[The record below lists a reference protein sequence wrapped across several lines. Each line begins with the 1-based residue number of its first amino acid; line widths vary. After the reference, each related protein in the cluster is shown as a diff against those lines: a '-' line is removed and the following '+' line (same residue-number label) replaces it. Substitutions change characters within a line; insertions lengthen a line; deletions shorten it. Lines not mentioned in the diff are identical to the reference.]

1 MDDKRKTLY
10 DALSKDG
17 YDVGDYDSYINNLN
31 DEAKRK
37 SLYDAIKDV
46 YDIGDYDSFS
56 RNIVPDSNQR
66 TISISPQKKEEV
78 EQSILNIVRQTAV
91 PEYKQEPGLQQM
103 VDSAKKSRET
113 KPSYTP
119 QVQQTDVVQAPRPVI
134 PIPMRKDTRKRDE
147 EAEIDNTFT
156 AMPENTEED
165 VYRNFYGRFSLTK
178 RGQNLQKEMADK
190 EAEVQKKF
198 LDEFQKSP
206 EYLEYAN
213 KKYASKEE
221 SETADKRINELFT
234 EKYGDAIYKEM
245 RPYQDAYYSAV
256 IDRYGDQINEHTNSI
271 VKRNAADQLDQLQR
285 DIDMSV
291 LDNKKKLKGYSAN
304 DARGALQSS
313 YNYSMNGDVAKHR
326 QDAGALEAANRLT
339 EEAKEIVK
347 EASKKGKTNFVAGLL
362 RGFRDNAFDAEKW
375 SMGVVDLA
383 DNTYLLNA
391 LQKFDRGEKLSDA
404 EEKLL
409 EASSVNM
416 IVNAYYAQ
424 DLGRGYKAGQVT
436 AQSLPIMFEFVVNP
450 ISASGST
457 LAKGLL
463 KYAGKAFGKDVSKRA
478 SIRMG
483 TRFLGDLGA
492 AAGMT
497 LTTGAA
503 GTLADAKQRMIDNY
517 DYSKDSGVMRIE
529 KTGDTGFGEALGRSA
544 LSRTVENQS
553 EMIFNTLRAGGPIIK
568 TDVVSKVP
576 FFNKLANSGIVK
588 LVNKWKDVP
597 TVKNIRQRAQIGGVL
612 EEYGEEVYN
621 NMVSVA
627 TGEMDGN
634 DAFSLDTNID
644 TFLGLVPTQ
653 LAFAALGVGGAAIQE
668 SKSRK
673 RVREF
678 QRNMN
683 PEDQVQFEE
692 FRQAVEMGDYES
704 VPRNYIRSIIEDN
717 TKSDEEKRTMIFAV
731 REEVMAHK
739 AQEVRESQT
748 EPEDVAYNE
757 GQSGDIA
764 GTANNLDRLE
774 AEAMRISGASN
785 QEELN
790 ELLDTY
796 ERSGRGDTK
805 AQRIADAMYNQDG
818 RDNEAVRIMLDYL
831 NADAKFKGASN
842 YVMDRVDEAVEEENS
857 KIDAITHKNGFIQ
870 PATMKNDH
878 PVYITSGNIV
888 TLPDGTIDR
897 EKSDQDIIVFDQT
910 TGKLEF
916 TTADQILEMGIQ
928 SNPEEIKVQNAEI
941 VSQQIISES
950 EMMMNAQVV
959 EESQQEALP
968 NEPEATTLKE
978 NQDAL
983 TEEVDQTQEI
993 PVDEEGEPVFTGVD
1007 PNLTIDYI
1015 YNQSGLEE
1023 QDADE
1028 FVNQKIA
1035 ESAKNAAGIEKKKPK
1050 VGSKIGAYRR
1060 ELAAWETERDA
1071 AQEELNYWT
1080 NIQNQVIQSR
1090 NQPATTEQQNISDVV
1105 ESDVPD
1111 VVNDKA
1117 IDARA
1122 RGYRMVNGYRVDR
1135 PSPVRSN
1142 QGAEIEIRFSTK
1154 DAVPGSFAV
1163 VEASSL
1169 QPSHVNGQRNPY
1181 FFINEAQ
1188 PKDRVDDAS
1197 IKAADDI
1204 ASAIRPEEI
1213 TGGVTAYTGSPVVN
1227 TRGEV
1232 VQGNNRSAALRTM
1245 YQSNT
1250 EQSEIYKNYLRNHA
1264 TDYGL
1269 TEDQIDEM
1277 EQPVLVRIADVSD
1290 VQAIRLGQMTAQDT
1304 ESGGIERIKPVQTYN
1319 KMGDSAGSFVNIL
1332 LNSEDENSSL
1342 VDLVSENGVAALKY
1356 LAQKQAISDTQYQ
1369 SAFDRNGNLTPEAK
1383 QDLTQIVEA
1392 SLFEGGPD
1400 LLPQMFRTLPAK
1412 SQKAILSTFSRDR
1425 NSDENEQIRKD
1436 IHNAIQVFYEAMQDA
1451 DFASATNYESAK
1463 RALES
1468 WKRQINMMDG
1478 VAPMDKFDNFA
1489 IELAARFKG
1498 NTMKR
1503 TAEEF
1508 NTFYNLIQGEQDLF
1522 SESGSTSKNE
1532 AINQIYNINESRR
1545 ENAPD
1550 VENNTGRGEERGSG
1564 SNRDGSSGELN
1575 PEGGR
1580 IADTGRGI
1588 ESNDR
1593 QDGMLE
1599 LQERSGNG
1607 RNEVGMP
1614 SQGNKNRQPIRSIQ
1628 EQGRTGTGKEVRL
1641 SERTGL
1647 ADENDESKEGITGDK
1662 STQYVLEESPESANT
1677 IRMEVI
1683 ADRLSEIEYRLS
1695 ELDEEP
1701 GMFSEAERISLN
1713 MEKSELESEYN
1724 GLRTTNAISKAIQEA
1739 EAEVNQNP
1747 TEAQKDA
1754 GNYKKGHLKLD
1765 GYDITI
1771 ENPKGSERSGT
1782 DKNGT
1787 LWSITM
1793 NNTYGYIRGTESV
1806 DGDHIDVFLSDNP
1819 SEGNVFVVDQ
1829 IDQETGE
1836 FDEHKVMY
1844 GFNSIE
1850 EAKDAYLSNY
1860 SEGWKIGTVTE
1871 VSKDEFKKW
1880 ISSSKRK
1887 TKPFAEYKSIK
1898 KKETEQSPN
1907 LLPKNLR
1914 EAYESEDKEKIAGAE
1929 KELLNYIENSEDLEM
1944 LYSTYLH
1951 SKNLLKNKGVLTD
1964 SGAKMHAFI
1973 AKACKDALVKKGI
1986 PSPVFSNEKS
1996 KIKFAESTDN
2006 LSALQLLSNDS
2017 SYDVVRAIIKNPH
2030 AGENLLNNIKERF
2043 KNNGLDWEAEQEL
2056 DKRKNENKDFPL
2068 TEIEY
2073 ANKRKAEI
2081 LSENPEID
2089 EDEAE
2094 NMALDEYP
2102 EYISKKIESGE
2113 LEKLYA
2119 ESSISDRIKLGRIV
2133 ETAGYE
2139 VSDISATA
2147 NKLQREG
2154 KKNNSHNKGETVNIR
2169 FFDGSVVSG
2178 KITEAENGNITV
2190 KSDINGRV
2198 YTVPEENIINPKLS
2212 IGNDL
2217 SEMNSDQRVVFDTVM
2232 EMLEESG
2239 IETRVLS
2246 NQEMNELAGLAQL
2259 MTVYHGSGA
2268 QFDAFDH
2275 SHMGEGEGVQAYG
2288 WGSYVTEVE
2297 GIGRTYAEKVTGQDY
2312 TNKINRLA
2320 QHIEVRK
2327 EFIKTRKS
2335 DIRKNED
2342 YDKYAKNIRKNLGNS
2357 QKEYKAAERA
2367 GNEKDMDF
2375 YQTLIDISNQQL
2387 NPDHHKH
2394 LIDSF
2399 WDDIN
2404 NAQEDIDKANA
2415 EIVDLK
2421 KKLKRLKGKR
2431 NIYTIEIPDNT
2442 GENYLDW
2449 EGRAH
2454 KIIDKVGIT
2463 VEEYETND
2471 ISTGRDVYEYLNHKL
2486 GSDKA
2491 ASEFL
2496 SRAGFVG
2503 ISYPAQFTT
2512 GGRSDNAKNYVI
2524 FNEEDLQIKDRI
2536 SFMRGKKKASETVL
2550 PEDESSFKGTVVSDA
2565 DGTKVLNNL
2574 DNVAKEYDKFSKNR
2588 PWTFLGDVAKALGAR
2603 QHGSKSQYAT
2613 FETVNGQV
2621 VTIRLSDHNAST
2633 RNFDNAGR
2641 ENGISIVI
2649 SRKPNQGIIND
2660 GNAHLVE
2667 FFYPDKALQK
2677 ADGKPLAEIVRS
2689 IKQTL
2694 YSGEYTDTT
2703 GLAQRQEVN
2712 IVQADDVRG
2721 GIVYGATIGGKIY
2734 LNGSALN
2741 PESPIHEYT
2750 HIWDEACRKNNPE
2763 LWNRGVEL
2771 MKQTPMWEEVKNDP
2785 NYSNLQT
2792 DNEIASEVHSRL
2804 TGADGA
2810 ERMEQ
2815 MVTDARKNGAFATAE
2830 AISLR
2835 EQLKKWL
2842 SDFWWWLKD
2851 TMIPWTKE
2859 ESQRV
2864 SLEDFINMPLK
2875 DLANGINLNN
2885 TTDENVRF
2893 RIGETGSGILDKYD
2907 RGQIV
2912 LEQYSDKGINSDNV
2926 NLALYDLFG
2935 VFAGRLYENGVL
2947 GNVLKET
2954 TINEEKAKEEYERAE
2969 IYLNEYATVLNDLK
2983 DNSTEA
2989 AKAVIDEEIN
2999 DIKRSI
3005 QYYKELAEGKDEW
3018 RWDSPRFR
3026 SISKLNIS
3034 KQSVR
3039 FGKMLGADI
3048 TIANTVEEVEN
3059 SKSREAIENGRN
3071 VKGWFEPSTGKVVLY
3086 MPNIENEA
3094 DAQATI
3100 LHEIVG
3106 HKGLR
3111 ELFGDRFDKF
3121 LYDVFSRAEEPIRK
3135 KIAKKMLEQEL
3146 YGRLDIA
3153 TEEYLAEMA
3162 ERGFKENE
3170 RGFWNMVKLLFSN
3183 LLHEARIRLGFT
3195 LRDSD
3200 LRYILWRS
3208 YQLQRERGALA
3219 EAANIAMKQNL
3230 GLDEAS
3236 QEVRFRISKEQRDN
3250 EYDNAL
3256 KGWRYKLQEA
3266 YQDSMLAL
3274 KKLQEIVSKK
3284 SGPILDSEN
3293 AYMAENQLSSKNKIE
3308 SEIYRY
3314 RFFNPMIDA
3323 VTSLIR
3329 KSRRSYEDILKYLIA
3344 KHGLERNRVFA
3355 LRDAI
3360 EATENPE
3367 ETRKKINEQISILLK
3382 EKESKK
3388 LDEKAYKKALEEM
3401 FQKLAP
3407 EYENFRKRDY
3417 SGLKA
3422 LTGEKKD
3429 FENAALQIVEEM
3441 DQFGTKDLWD
3451 AINKA
3456 TKETLR
3462 KSYESGMMNRAQYD
3476 YVSNMFEYYVPLRGW
3491 SEDVA
3496 SDVYEYFTTKDN
3508 SFNPTLKRAGGR
3520 DSLAD
3525 DPLANIGNMAES
3537 AILQGNRNLMKQK
3550 FLNMVLNHKNKYAT
3564 VKDMW
3569 YKNEGTKKKPI
3580 WKESIPDIPE
3590 DATAEKVNQILE
3602 EHEALMKE
3610 LQKEGMAKKRIS
3622 KLDVGYRTTKKERK
3636 EHIVRV
3642 KRNGKDYLI
3651 YINGNP
3657 RAAQAIN
3664 GLTNPDSQS
3673 RFWNG
3678 VNWIN
3683 RQLSANF
3690 TSRNPAFVL
3699 TNLSRDLIF
3708 AGTAVA
3714 IKEDY
3719 DYVKA
3724 YTNNIKK
3731 ILFQW
3736 KTLSLIRNFDK
3747 GKIGNSPMEQY
3758 FKEFLEN
3765 GGETGYTQLM
3775 SVDEFK
3781 KIIRKEINLVKEGND
3796 KRKAGDPTSALNAAT
3811 RWVETFNRSAEDM
3824 TRFAVYMTSRQ
3835 MGRSIQRSVSDAKEI
3850 TVNFNKKG
3858 SGALGARYFKYL
3870 YVFFNAAVQSLTN
3883 FGRLAKNNPKKFT
3896 AMIASTMAAGFIIP
3910 MANILVMAA
3919 MGDDDDKDAYFNLP
3933 EWVRRNNLVFYIPGT
3948 EGRFLTIPLPIE
3960 MRVFYGLGEL
3970 FLSYAYG
3977 RETGNVGLEIM
3988 KSVSDLSPVDLTGHG
4003 GEGLISLALNLTP
4016 SFAAPIFEIAANK
4029 DYFGSPIYKDTDYN
4043 KEFPEWTK
4051 AYGGTNK
4058 TLVKMAEYLN
4068 QLTGGDKYKKGW
4080 LNINPAIV
4088 EHLFDSYFGGLG
4100 KTINQVGKSIA
4111 SVWYPELRESR
4122 NYPVINR
4129 FYSKVDEK
4137 SGFRSANERFYKYMD
4152 EFKETQ
4158 KNFNGYKK
4166 DASMGAFEYAEKL
4179 SELVKT
4185 PEFKR
4190 YNIIRIFNKEMN
4202 GLKQAIKESPDMD
4215 SKSKLENLYN
4225 LEKARLVEM
4234 LDKINE

>member
-1 MDDKRKTLY
+1 MAILLSCFFVSVLWGQGLVEKKYSQEYTILY
-10 DALSKDG
+10 KISNSRVDSLFSDNRLRLKALENGFRNLLSIEDVKIDSLCILSSASPDG
-17 YDVGDYDSYINNLN
+17 D
-31 DEAKRK
+31 
-37 SLYDAIKDV
+37 SLYN
-46 YDIGDYDSFS
+46 YRLS
-56 RNIVPDSNQR
+56 
-66 TISISPQKKEEV
+66 V
-78 EQSILNIVRQTAV
+78 ER
-91 PEYKQEPGLQQM
+91 G
-103 VDSAKKSRET
+103 KS
-113 KPSYTP
+113 
-119 QVQQTDVVQAPRPVI
+119 
-134 PIPMRKDTRKRDE
+134 
-147 EAEIDNTFT
+147 
-156 AMPENTEED
+156 
-165 VYRNFYGRFSLTK
+165 
-178 RGQNLQKEMADK
+178 LQKEMADK
-190 EAEVQKKF
+190 EAEVQKKY

-206 EYLEYAN
+206 EYLEYVG
-213 KKYASKEE
+213 KTYTSKEE
-221 SETADKRINELFT
+221 AEEADKRINDLFA
-234 EKYGDAIYKEM
+234 EKYGAAIDKEM

-492 AAGMT
+492 ATGMT

-576 FFNKLANSGIVK
+576 FFNKLANSDIVK

-673 RVREF
+673 RVRKLKK
-678 QRNMN
+678 NMN
-683 PEDQVQFEE
+683 PEDQAQFEE
-692 FRQAVEMGDYES
+692 FRQAVEMGDYET

-1593 QDGMLE
+1593 QDVVFEEKEVDPVGDMQELVNDVLEETNKEIEGKQTFVISSEYEIESLRDFMVADEFIVALLSGFRNPLEAGRYLPQLDSIFIWVNQAILNQGNRKNLKATVYHENVHGLSYNNRYSKEEFASFASMIREAYPHIAYYIDREYADQTESIKNEEIVCAYIEMPVNEGWEEELLNGSLELENDTEAIIKERNHVINLLKDRKYARREENSDIQDGVLE

-1607 RNEVGMP
+1607 RNEVGMS
-1614 SQGNKNRQPIRSIQ
+1614 SQGNKNRQPLRSIQ

-1647 ADENDESKEGITGDK
+1647 ADKNDES
-1662 STQYVLEESPESANT
+1662 
-1677 IRMEVI
+1677 
-1683 ADRLSEIEYRLS
+1683 
-1695 ELDEEP
+1695 
-1701 GMFSEAERISLN
+1701 
-1713 MEKSELESEYN
+1713 
-1724 GLRTTNAISKAIQEA
+1724 
-1739 EAEVNQNP
+1739 
-1747 TEAQKDA
+1747 
-1754 GNYKKGHLKLD
+1754 
-1765 GYDITI
+1765 
-1771 ENPKGSERSGT
+1771 SERV
-1782 DKNGT
+1782 
-1787 LWSITM
+1787 
-1793 NNTYGYIRGTESV
+1793 E
-1806 DGDHIDVFLSDNP
+1806 
-1819 SEGNVFVVDQ
+1819 Q
-1829 IDQETGE
+1829 
-1836 FDEHKVMY
+1836 
-1844 GFNSIE
+1844 
-1850 EAKDAYLSNY
+1850 ANY
-1860 SEGWKIGTVTE
+1860 E
-1871 VSKDEFKKW
+1871 SKD
-1880 ISSSKRK
+1880 I
-1887 TKPFAEYKSIK
+1887 
-1898 KKETEQSPN
+1898 
-1907 LLPKNLR
+1907 
-1914 EAYESEDKEKIAGAE
+1914 
-1929 KELLNYIENSEDLEM
+1929 
-1944 LYSTYLH
+1944 
-1951 SKNLLKNKGVLTD
+1951 
-1964 SGAKMHAFI
+1964 
-1973 AKACKDALVKKGI
+1973 
-1986 PSPVFSNEKS
+1986 
-1996 KIKFAESTDN
+1996 
-2006 LSALQLLSNDS
+2006 
-2017 SYDVVRAIIKNPH
+2017 
-2030 AGENLLNNIKERF
+2030 
-2043 KNNGLDWEAEQEL
+2043 
-2056 DKRKNENKDFPL
+2056 PL

-2297 GIGRTYAEKVTGQDY
+2297 GIGRSYATAAQSVHFIGDKAKLKEGLQYDYVVDDVINDIIGMMRRGDSFEEVSMRAKSYWNNRFEPTHIDKRKVLS
-2312 TNKINRLA
+2312 RL
-2320 QHIEVRK
+2320 
-2327 EFIKTRKS
+2327 KS
-2335 DIRKNED
+2335 E
-2342 YDKYAKNIRKNLGNS
+2342 
-2357 QKEYKAAERA
+2357 
-2367 GNEKDMDF
+2367 DF
-2375 YQTLIDISNQQL
+2375 YT
-2387 NPDHHKH
+2387 
-2394 LIDSF
+2394 
-2399 WDDIN
+2399 
-2404 NAQEDIDKANA
+2404 
-2415 EIVDLK
+2415 
-2421 KKLKRLKGKR
+2421 GR
-2431 NIYTIEIPDNT
+2431 NLYTVEIPDNT
-2442 GENYLDW
+2442 GENYLEW
-2449 EGRAH
+2449 EGRAD

-2721 GIVYGATIGGKIY
+2721 GIVYGATVGGKIY

-2741 PESPIHEYT
+2741 PEAPIHEYT

-2771 MKQTPMWEEVKNDP
+2771 MKQTIMWEEVKNDP

-3005 QYYKELAEGKDEW
+3005 QYYKELAEGKDVW

-3170 RGFWNMVKLLFSN
+3170 RGFWEMVKRLFSN

-3230 GLDEAS
+3230 GLDEAP
-3236 QEVRFRISKEQRDN
+3236 QEVRFRISEEQRDN

-3274 KKLQEIVSKK
+3274 KKLQEIISKIT
-3284 SGPILDSEN
+3284 GPILDSEN

-3407 EYENFRKRDY
+3407 EYKNFRKRDY

-3870 YVFFNAAVQSLTN
+3870 YIFFNAAVQSLTN

-4003 GEGLISLALNLTP
+4003 GEGFISFALNLIP
-4016 SFAAPIFEIAANK
+4016 SFAAPLFEIAANK

>member
-78 EQSILNIVRQTAV
+78 EQSILNIVRQTSV

-103 VDSAKKSRET
+103 VDSVKKSRET
-113 KPSYTP
+113 NPSYTP
-119 QVQQTDVVQAPRPVI
+119 AIQQTDAVQAPRPVV
-134 PIPMRKDTRKRDE
+134 PITMRKDTRKRDE

-165 VYRNFYGRFSLTK
+165 VYRNFYGRFSLTE
-178 RGQNLQKEMADK
+178 RGKSLQKEMADK
-190 EAEVQKKF
+190 EAEVQKKY

-221 SETADKRINELFT
+221 SEAADKRINELFA
-234 EKYGDAIYKEM
+234 EKYGAAIDKEM

-304 DARGALQSS
+304 DARGALQSG
-313 YNYSMNGDVAKHR
+313 YNYSMNGAVAKHR

-362 RGFRDNAFDAEKW
+362 RGFRDNAFDAEQW

-436 AQSLPIMFEFVVNP
+436 AQSLPFMLEFVANP

-492 AAGMT
+492 ATGMT

-503 GTLADAKQRMIDNY
+503 GTLADAQQRMIGNY
-517 DYSKDSGVMRIE
+517 DYGKDSGVMRVE

-576 FFNKLANSGIVK
+576 FFNKLANSDIVK

-692 FRQAVEMGDYES
+692 FRQAVEMGDYET

-739 AQEVRESQT
+739 AQEVKENQT

-757 GQSGDIA
+757 GHSGDIA

-774 AEAMRISGASN
+774 AEAMRITVAAN

-796 ERSGRGDTK
+796 ERNGRGDTK

-928 SNPEEIKVQNAEI
+928 SNPEEIKAQNAEI

-959 EESQQEALP
+959 EETQQDALS
-968 NEPEATTLKE
+968 NEPETITQQE
-978 NQDAL
+978 NQGTL
-983 TEEVDQTQEI
+983 TEETNQAQEI
-993 PVDEEGEPVFTGVD
+993 PVDEEGEPIFTGID
-1007 PNLTIDYI
+1007 PSLTIDYI

-1060 ELAAWETERDA
+1060 EFAAWETERDA
-1071 AQEELNYWT
+1071 AQKELNYWT
-1080 NIQNQVIQSR
+1080 NIQNQVVQSR
-1090 NQPATTEQQNISDVV
+1090 NQPATIEQQNISDVV

-1111 VVNDKA
+1111 VVNEKA
-1117 IDARA
+1117 VDARA

-1142 QGAEIEIRFSTK
+1142 KGSETEIRFSTK
-1154 DAVPGSFAV
+1154 DAIPGSFAV
-1163 VEASSL
+1163 VEAGSL

-1227 TRGEV
+1227 IRGEV

-1245 YQSNT
+1245 YQSNSD
-1250 EQSEIYKNYLRNHA
+1250 QSEIYKNYLRNHA
-1264 TDYGL
+1264 VDYGL
-1269 TEDQIDEM
+1269 TKEQVDEM

-1304 ESGGIERIKPVQTYN
+1304 ESGGIERIKPAQTYN

-1342 VDLVSENGVAALKY
+1342 ADLVAENGVAALKY

-1425 NSDENEQIRKD
+1425 KSDESKQIRKD

-1575 PEGGR
+1575 PEGER
-1580 IADTGRGI
+1580 TADTGRGI

-1614 SQGNKNRQPIRSIQ
+1614 
-1628 EQGRTGTGKEVRL
+1628 
-1641 SERTGL
+1641 
-1647 ADENDESKEGITGDK
+1647 
-1662 STQYVLEESPESANT
+1662 
-1677 IRMEVI
+1677 
-1683 ADRLSEIEYRLS
+1683 
-1695 ELDEEP
+1695 
-1701 GMFSEAERISLN
+1701 
-1713 MEKSELESEYN
+1713 
-1724 GLRTTNAISKAIQEA
+1724 
-1739 EAEVNQNP
+1739 
-1747 TEAQKDA
+1747 
-1754 GNYKKGHLKLD
+1754 
-1765 GYDITI
+1765 
-1771 ENPKGSERSGT
+1771 
-1782 DKNGT
+1782 
-1787 LWSITM
+1787 
-1793 NNTYGYIRGTESV
+1793 
-1806 DGDHIDVFLSDNP
+1806 
-1819 SEGNVFVVDQ
+1819 
-1829 IDQETGE
+1829 
-1836 FDEHKVMY
+1836 
-1844 GFNSIE
+1844 
-1850 EAKDAYLSNY
+1850 
-1860 SEGWKIGTVTE
+1860 
-1871 VSKDEFKKW
+1871 
-1880 ISSSKRK
+1880 
-1887 TKPFAEYKSIK
+1887 
-1898 KKETEQSPN
+1898 
-1907 LLPKNLR
+1907 
-1914 EAYESEDKEKIAGAE
+1914 
-1929 KELLNYIENSEDLEM
+1929 
-1944 LYSTYLH
+1944 
-1951 SKNLLKNKGVLTD
+1951 
-1964 SGAKMHAFI
+1964 
-1973 AKACKDALVKKGI
+1973 
-1986 PSPVFSNEKS
+1986 
-1996 KIKFAESTDN
+1996 
-2006 LSALQLLSNDS
+2006 
-2017 SYDVVRAIIKNPH
+2017 
-2030 AGENLLNNIKERF
+2030 
-2043 KNNGLDWEAEQEL
+2043 
-2056 DKRKNENKDFPL
+2056 
-2068 TEIEY
+2068 
-2073 ANKRKAEI
+2073 
-2081 LSENPEID
+2081 
-2089 EDEAE
+2089 
-2094 NMALDEYP
+2094 
-2102 EYISKKIESGE
+2102 
-2113 LEKLYA
+2113 
-2119 ESSISDRIKLGRIV
+2119 
-2133 ETAGYE
+2133 
-2139 VSDISATA
+2139 
-2147 NKLQREG
+2147 
-2154 KKNNSHNKGETVNIR
+2154 
-2169 FFDGSVVSG
+2169 
-2178 KITEAENGNITV
+2178 
-2190 KSDINGRV
+2190 
-2198 YTVPEENIINPKLS
+2198 
-2212 IGNDL
+2212 
-2217 SEMNSDQRVVFDTVM
+2217 
-2232 EMLEESG
+2232 
-2239 IETRVLS
+2239 
-2246 NQEMNELAGLAQL
+2246 
-2259 MTVYHGSGA
+2259 
-2268 QFDAFDH
+2268 
-2275 SHMGEGEGVQAYG
+2275 
-2288 WGSYVTEVE
+2288 
-2297 GIGRTYAEKVTGQDY
+2297 
-2312 TNKINRLA
+2312 
-2320 QHIEVRK
+2320 
-2327 EFIKTRKS
+2327 
-2335 DIRKNED
+2335 
-2342 YDKYAKNIRKNLGNS
+2342 
-2357 QKEYKAAERA
+2357 
-2367 GNEKDMDF
+2367 
-2375 YQTLIDISNQQL
+2375 
-2387 NPDHHKH
+2387 
-2394 LIDSF
+2394 
-2399 WDDIN
+2399 
-2404 NAQEDIDKANA
+2404 
-2415 EIVDLK
+2415 
-2421 KKLKRLKGKR
+2421 
-2431 NIYTIEIPDNT
+2431 
-2442 GENYLDW
+2442 
-2449 EGRAH
+2449 
-2454 KIIDKVGIT
+2454 
-2463 VEEYETND
+2463 
-2471 ISTGRDVYEYLNHKL
+2471 
-2486 GSDKA
+2486 
-2491 ASEFL
+2491 
-2496 SRAGFVG
+2496 
-2503 ISYPAQFTT
+2503 
-2512 GGRSDNAKNYVI
+2512 
-2524 FNEEDLQIKDRI
+2524 
-2536 SFMRGKKKASETVL
+2536 
-2550 PEDESSFKGTVVSDA
+2550 
-2565 DGTKVLNNL
+2565 
-2574 DNVAKEYDKFSKNR
+2574 
-2588 PWTFLGDVAKALGAR
+2588 
-2603 QHGSKSQYAT
+2603 
-2613 FETVNGQV
+2613 
-2621 VTIRLSDHNAST
+2621 
-2633 RNFDNAGR
+2633 
-2641 ENGISIVI
+2641 
-2649 SRKPNQGIIND
+2649 
-2660 GNAHLVE
+2660 
-2667 FFYPDKALQK
+2667 
-2677 ADGKPLAEIVRS
+2677 
-2689 IKQTL
+2689 
-2694 YSGEYTDTT
+2694 
-2703 GLAQRQEVN
+2703 
-2712 IVQADDVRG
+2712 
-2721 GIVYGATIGGKIY
+2721 
-2734 LNGSALN
+2734 
-2741 PESPIHEYT
+2741 
-2750 HIWDEACRKNNPE
+2750 
-2763 LWNRGVEL
+2763 
-2771 MKQTPMWEEVKNDP
+2771 
-2785 NYSNLQT
+2785 
-2792 DNEIASEVHSRL
+2792 
-2804 TGADGA
+2804 
-2810 ERMEQ
+2810 
-2815 MVTDARKNGAFATAE
+2815 
-2830 AISLR
+2830 
-2835 EQLKKWL
+2835 
-2842 SDFWWWLKD
+2842 
-2851 TMIPWTKE
+2851 
-2859 ESQRV
+2859 
-2864 SLEDFINMPLK
+2864 LK
-2875 DLANGINLNN
+2875 DLANGIKLNN
-2885 TTDENVRF
+2885 KSNPTNEDIRF
-2893 RIGETGSGILDKYD
+2893 RIGESGSGILNKYE

-2912 LEQYSDKGINSDNV
+2912 LEQYRDKEINSDNV

-2935 VFAGRLYENGVL
+2935 VFAGRLYENRFL
-2947 GNVLKET
+2947 GNVLTEA

-2989 AKAVIDEEIN
+2989 AKVVIDEEIN

-3005 QYYKELAEGKDEW
+3005 QYYKELAEGRDVW

-3034 KQSVR
+3034 KQSIR
-3039 FGKMLGADI
+3039 FGKMLGTGI
-3048 TIANTVEEVEN
+3048 TIANTVEEIEN
-3059 SKSREAIENGRN
+3059 AKSREAIENGRN

-3100 LHEIVG
+3100 LHEVVG

-3121 LYDVFSRAEEPIRK
+3121 LYDVFSRAEEPIRRQ
-3135 KIAKKMLEQEL
+3135 ISRKMMQPGS
-3146 YGRLDIA
+3146 YGRIDVA

-3170 RGFWNMVKLLFSN
+3170 RGFWNMVKRLFSN

-3230 GLDEAS
+3230 GLDEAP
-3236 QEVRFRISKEQRDN
+3236 QEVRFRISEEQRDN

-3256 KGWRYKLQEA
+3256 KGWRYKFQEA

-3329 KSRRSYEDILKYLIA
+3329 KSRRGYEDILKYLIA

-3367 ETRKKINEQISILLK
+3367 ETRKKINEQASILLK
-3382 EKESKK
+3382 EKESGK
-3388 LDEKAYKKALEEM
+3388 LDEQAYKKALEEM
-3401 FQKLAP
+3401 YQKLAP

-3417 SGLKA
+3417 SGLKE

-3537 AILQGNRNLMKQK
+3537 AILQGNRNMMKQK

-3580 WKESIPDIPE
+3580 WKESIPDIPQ

-3602 EHEALMKE
+3602 EHEALMQE
-3610 LQKEGMAKKRIS
+3610 LQKDGMAKKRVS
-3622 KLDVGYRTTKKERK
+3622 KLDVGYRTTKKEQQ

-3781 KIIRKEINLVKEGND
+3781 KIIRKEVKLAKEGND

-3858 SGALGARYFKYL
+3858 SGALGARYFKNL
-3870 YVFFNAAVQSLTN
+3870 YIFFNAAIQSLTN

-3896 AMIASTMAAGFIIP
+3896 TMLASTMAAGFIIP

-4003 GEGLISLALNLTP
+4003 GEGFISFALNLIP
-4016 SFAAPIFEIAANK
+4016 SFAAPLFEIAANK

-4058 TLVKMAEYLN
+4058 TLVKMAEGLN

-4111 SVWYPELRESR
+4111 SLWYPELRESR

-4137 SGFRSANERFYKYMD
+4137 SEFRSVNERFYKYMD

>member
-271 VKRNAADQLDQLQR
+271 VKRNAAEQLDQLQR

-291 LDNKKKLKGYSAN
+291 LDNKRKLQGYSAN

-313 YNYSMNGDVAKHR
+313 YNYSTDENIAKHR

-362 RGFRDNAFDAEKW
+362 RGFRDNAFDAEQW

-383 DNTYLLNA
+383 DKTYLFNA
-391 LQKFDRGEKLSDA
+391 LQKFNRGEKLSDA

-424 DLGRGYKAGQVT
+424 DIGRGYKAGQVN
-436 AQSLPIMFEFVVNP
+436 AQSLPFIFEFVINP

-463 KYAGKAFGKDVSKRA
+463 KYAGKAFGKDITKRS
-478 SIRMG
+478 SIKMG

-517 DYSKDSGVMRIE
+517 DYSKDSGVMRVE
-529 KTGDTGFGEALGRSA
+529 KTGDTGFGEALGRAA
-544 LSRTVENQS
+544 LARTVENQS
-553 EMIFNTLRAGGPIIK
+553 EMIFNTLRAGRPLLK
-568 TDVVSKVP
+568 TDIISKIPV
-576 FFNKLANSGIVK
+576 FKKLSSSDIVK
-588 LVNKWKDVP
+588 LANKWKDVP
-597 TVKNIRQRAQIGGVL
+597 ILKNIRQRSQIGGTL

-621 NMVSVA
+621 NIVSIA
-627 TGEMDGN
+627 TGEADY
-634 DAFSLDTNID
+634 DVLSLDNNID
-644 TFLGLVPTQ
+644 TFLGLIPMQ
-653 LAFAALGVGGAAIQE
+653 LAFSSLGVGGAAIQE
-668 SKSRK
+668 ARSRRK
-673 RVREF
+673 MRKLKK
-678 QRNMN
+678 NMN
-683 PEDQVQFEE
+683 PEDQAQFEE
-692 FRQAVEMGDYES
+692 FRQAVEMGDYET

-739 AQEVRESQT
+739 AQEVKENQT

-764 GTANNLDRLE
+764 GTANNLDRME
-774 AEAMRISGASN
+774 AEAMRVTGAAN

-796 ERSGRGDTK
+796 ERNGRGDTK

-857 KIDAITHKNGFIQ
+857 KIDAITHKGGFIQ
-870 PATMKNDH
+870 SATMKNDH

-928 SNPEEIKVQNAEI
+928 SNPEEIKAQNAEI

-959 EESQQEALP
+959 EETQQDALS
-968 NEPEATTLKE
+968 NEPETITQQE
-978 NQDAL
+978 NQGTL
-983 TEEVDQTQEI
+983 TEETNQAQEI
-993 PVDEEGEPVFTGVD
+993 PVDEEGEPIFTGID
-1007 PNLTIDYI
+1007 PSLTIDYI

-1050 VGSKIGAYRR
+1050 VGSKIGAYKR
-1060 ELAAWETERDA
+1060 EIAAWETERDA

-1080 NIQNQVIQSR
+1080 NIQNQIIQSR
-1090 NQPATTEQQNISDVV
+1090 NQPKTIEQQQDIIDVV

-1117 IDARA
+1117 VDARA

-1135 PSPVRSN
+1135 PSPIRSN
-1142 QGAEIEIRFSTK
+1142 QGANTEIRFSTK
-1154 DAVPGSFAV
+1154 DAVPGGFAV
-1163 VEASSL
+1163 IEAGSL

-1232 VQGNNRSAALRTM
+1232 VQGNNRSAALRAM
-1245 YQSNT
+1245 YNSNA

-1264 TDYGL
+1264 ADYGL

-1332 LNSEDENSSL
+1332 LNSEDENRSL
-1342 VDLVSENGVAALKY
+1342 ADLVAENGVAALKY

-1425 NSDENEQIRKD
+1425 NSEESKQIRKD

-1463 RALES
+1463 RALEI

-1478 VAPMDKFDNFA
+1478 VAPMNKFDNFA

-1508 NTFYNLIQGEQDLF
+1508 NAFYDLVQGEQDLF
-1522 SESGSTSKNE
+1522 SESGPVSKNE
-1532 AINQIYNINESRR
+1532 AINQIYNVEYESRR

-1575 PEGGR
+1575 PEGER
-1580 IADTGRGI
+1580 TSDTGRGTVVTLT
-1588 ESNDR
+1588 EAP
-1593 QDGMLE
+1593 E
-1599 LQERSGNG
+1599 TT
-1607 RNEVGMP
+1607 NE
-1614 SQGNKNRQPIRSIQ
+1614 N
-1628 EQGRTGTGKEVRL
+1628 
-1641 SERTGL
+1641 
-1647 ADENDESKEGITGDK
+1647 
-1662 STQYVLEESPESANT
+1662 
-1677 IRMEVI
+1677 RMEQI

-1713 MEKSELESEYN
+1713 MEKSELESEYD

-1739 EAEVNQNP
+1739 EAEVDQNP
-1747 TEAQKDA
+1747 TEAQKEA
-1754 GNYKKGHLKLD
+1754 GNYKKGHIKID

-1787 LWSITM
+1787 PWSITM

-1860 SEGWKIGTVTE
+1860 SEGWKIGPVTE

-1898 KKETEQSPN
+1898 E
-1907 LLPKNLR
+1907 
-1914 EAYESEDKEKIAGAE
+1914 IGA
-1929 KELLNYIENSEDLEM
+1929 
-1944 LYSTYLH
+1944 
-1951 SKNLLKNKGVLTD
+1951 
-1964 SGAKMHAFI
+1964 
-1973 AKACKDALVKKGI
+1973 
-1986 PSPVFSNEKS
+1986 
-1996 KIKFAESTDN
+1996 
-2006 LSALQLLSNDS
+2006 Q
-2017 SYDVVRAIIKNPH
+2017 
-2030 AGENLLNNIKERF
+2030 
-2043 KNNGLDWEAEQEL
+2043 
-2056 DKRKNENKDFPL
+2056 NENKGEKSESNGKSDTESNEIEKIEDVGEKENKNIQSRSHGLRKGSEGWRIEDRVSSRSKTDGQSIHTIQGQGITGKSEEYGVSGRSGMDEQVDGSSERVEQANYESKDIPL

-2154 KKNNSHNKGETVNIR
+2154 KKNNSHNKGETVNII

-2442 GENYLDW
+2442 GENYLEW
-2449 EGRAH
+2449 EGRAD

-2471 ISTGRDVYEYLNHKL
+2471 ISTGRDVYEFLNHKL

-2712 IVQADDVRG
+2712 IAQADDVRG
-2721 GIVYGATIGGKIY
+2721 GIVYGATVGGKIY

-2741 PESPIHEYT
+2741 PESPLHEYT
-2750 HIWDEACRKNNPE
+2750 HIWDEACRRNNPE

-2859 ESQRV
+2859 ESQRI

-2893 RIGETGSGILDKYD
+2893 RIGETGSGILDKYE

-2912 LEQYSDKGINSDNV
+2912 LEQYRDKEINSDNV

-2935 VFAGRLYENGVL
+2935 VFAGRLYENRFL
-2947 GNVLKET
+2947 GNVLTEA
-2954 TINEEKAKEEYERAE
+2954 TINEEKAKEEYERANA
-2969 IYLNEYATVLNDLK
+2969 YLNEYAKVLNDLK
-2983 DNSTEA
+2983 GNSTEA
-2989 AKAVIDEEIN
+2989 AKAIIDEEIN
-2999 DIKRSI
+2999 DINKAVR
-3005 QYYKELAEGKDEW
+3005 YYKDLADGKDVW

-3034 KQSVR
+3034 KQSIR
-3039 FGKMLGADI
+3039 FGKMLGTGI
-3048 TIANTVEEVEN
+3048 TIANTVEEIEN
-3059 SKSREAIENGRN
+3059 AKSREAIENGRN

-3100 LHEIVG
+3100 LHEVVG

-3111 ELFGDRFDKF
+3111 ELFGDKFDRF
-3121 LYDVFSRAEEPIRK
+3121 LYDVFSRADKPIRQ
-3135 KIAKKMLEQEL
+3135 KIAQKMVEQEL

-3162 ERGFKENE
+3162 ERGFNENE
-3170 RGFWNMVKLLFSN
+3170 RGFWNMVKRLFSN

-3219 EAANIAMKQNL
+3219 EAANITMKQNL
-3230 GLDEAS
+3230 GLDEAP
-3236 QEVRFRISKEQRDN
+3236 QEVRFRISEEQRDN

-3256 KGWRYKLQEA
+3256 KGWRYKFQEA

-3274 KKLQEIVSKK
+3274 KKLQEIISKK
-3284 SGPILDSEN
+3284 TGPILDSEN

-3407 EYENFRKRDY
+3407 EYKNFRKRDY

-3508 SFNPTLKRAGGR
+3508 SFNPTLKRAKR
-3520 DSLAD
+3520 RTSLAD

-3870 YVFFNAAVQSLTN
+3870 YIFFNAAVQSLTN

-4003 GEGLISLALNLTP
+4003 GEGFISFALNLIP
-4016 SFAAPIFEIAANK
+4016 SFAAPLFEIAANK

-4043 KEFPEWTK
+4043 KEFPGWTK

-4058 TLVKMAEYLN
+4058 TLVKMAEGLN

-4137 SGFRSANERFYKYMD
+4137 SGFRSVNERFYKYMD

>member
-56 RNIVPDSNQR
+56 RNIIPVETQGP
-66 TISISPQKKEEV
+66 TSISPQRKEEV

-103 VDSAKKSRET
+103 VDNANRSREL
-113 KPSYTP
+113 KPTYVPS
-119 QVQQTDVVQAPRPVI
+119 VQQTDAVQAPRPVVPI
-134 PIPMRKDTRKRDE
+134 PIRKDTRKRDE

-156 AMPENTEED
+156 AMPENTESD
-165 VYRNFYGRFSLTK
+165 VYRNFYGRFSLTE
-178 RGQNLQKEMADK
+178 RGKSLQKEMADK
-190 EAEVQKKF
+190 EAEVQKKY

-206 EYLEYAN
+206 EYLEYVG
-213 KKYASKEE
+213 KTYTSKEE
-221 SETADKRINELFT
+221 AEEADKRINVLFA
-234 EKYGDAIYKEM
+234 EKYGASIDKDM
-245 RPYQDAYYSAV
+245 KPYQDAYYSAV

-313 YNYSMNGDVAKHR
+313 YNYSMNGDVGKHR

-362 RGFRDNAFDAEKW
+362 RGFRDNAFDAEQW

-391 LQKFDRGEKLSDA
+391 LQKFDRGKKLSDA

-409 EASSVNM
+409 EASSINM

-436 AQSLPIMFEFVVNP
+436 AQSIPFMLEFVANP

-463 KYAGKAFGKDVSKRA
+463 KYAGKAFGKDITKRA
-478 SIRMG
+478 SIKMG

-503 GTLADAKQRMIDNY
+503 GTLADAQQRMIGNY
-517 DYSKDSGVMRIE
+517 DYGKDSGVMRVK
-529 KTGDTGFGEALGRSA
+529 KTGDTGFGEALGKSA

-576 FFNKLANSGIVK
+576 FFNKLANSDIVK

-774 AEAMRISGASN
+774 AEAMRITGASN

-796 ERSGRGDTK
+796 ERNGRGDTK

-928 SNPEEIKVQNAEI
+928 SNPEEIKAQNAEI

-959 EESQQEALP
+959 EETQQDALS
-968 NEPEATTLKE
+968 NEPETITQQE
-978 NQDAL
+978 NQGTL
-983 TEEVDQTQEI
+983 TEETNQAQEI
-993 PVDEEGEPVFTGVD
+993 PVDEEGEPIFTGID
-1007 PNLTIDYI
+1007 PSLTIDYI

-1050 VGSKIGAYRR
+1050 VGSKIGAYKR
-1060 ELAAWETERDA
+1060 EIAAWETERDA

-1080 NIQNQVIQSR
+1080 NIQNQIIQSR
-1090 NQPATTEQQNISDVV
+1090 NQPKTIEQQQDIIDVV

-1117 IDARA
+1117 VDARA

-1135 PSPVRSN
+1135 PSPIRSN
-1142 QGAEIEIRFSTK
+1142 QGANTEIRFSTK
-1154 DAVPGSFAV
+1154 DAVPGGFAV
-1163 VEASSL
+1163 IEAGSL

-1232 VQGNNRSAALRTM
+1232 VQGNNRSAALRIM
-1245 YQSNT
+1245 YQSNA

-1264 TDYGL
+1264 VDYGL
-1269 TEDQIDEM
+1269 TKEQVDEM

-1332 LNSEDENSSL
+1332 LNSEDENRSL
-1342 VDLVSENGVAALKY
+1342 ADLVAENGVAALKY

-1425 NSDENEQIRKD
+1425 NSEESKQIRKD

-1508 NTFYNLIQGEQDLF
+1508 NAFYNLIQGEQDLF
-1522 SESGSTSKNE
+1522 SESGPVSKNE

-1564 SNRDGSSGELN
+1564 SNRDDSSGELN

-1607 RNEVGMP
+1607 RNEVGMS

-1641 SERTGL
+1641 SER
-1647 ADENDESKEGITGDK
+1647 
-1662 STQYVLEESPESANT
+1662 
-1677 IRMEVI
+1677 
-1683 ADRLSEIEYRLS
+1683 
-1695 ELDEEP
+1695 
-1701 GMFSEAERISLN
+1701 
-1713 MEKSELESEYN
+1713 
-1724 GLRTTNAISKAIQEA
+1724 
-1739 EAEVNQNP
+1739 
-1747 TEAQKDA
+1747 
-1754 GNYKKGHLKLD
+1754 
-1765 GYDITI
+1765 
-1771 ENPKGSERSGT
+1771 
-1782 DKNGT
+1782 
-1787 LWSITM
+1787 
-1793 NNTYGYIRGTESV
+1793 
-1806 DGDHIDVFLSDNP
+1806 
-1819 SEGNVFVVDQ
+1819 
-1829 IDQETGE
+1829 
-1836 FDEHKVMY
+1836 
-1844 GFNSIE
+1844 
-1850 EAKDAYLSNY
+1850 
-1860 SEGWKIGTVTE
+1860 
-1871 VSKDEFKKW
+1871 
-1880 ISSSKRK
+1880 
-1887 TKPFAEYKSIK
+1887 
-1898 KKETEQSPN
+1898 
-1907 LLPKNLR
+1907 
-1914 EAYESEDKEKIAGAE
+1914 
-1929 KELLNYIENSEDLEM
+1929 
-1944 LYSTYLH
+1944 
-1951 SKNLLKNKGVLTD
+1951 
-1964 SGAKMHAFI
+1964 
-1973 AKACKDALVKKGI
+1973 
-1986 PSPVFSNEKS
+1986 
-1996 KIKFAESTDN
+1996 
-2006 LSALQLLSNDS
+2006 
-2017 SYDVVRAIIKNPH
+2017 
-2030 AGENLLNNIKERF
+2030 
-2043 KNNGLDWEAEQEL
+2043 
-2056 DKRKNENKDFPL
+2056 
-2068 TEIEY
+2068 
-2073 ANKRKAEI
+2073 
-2081 LSENPEID
+2081 
-2089 EDEAE
+2089 
-2094 NMALDEYP
+2094 
-2102 EYISKKIESGE
+2102 
-2113 LEKLYA
+2113 
-2119 ESSISDRIKLGRIV
+2119 
-2133 ETAGYE
+2133 
-2139 VSDISATA
+2139 
-2147 NKLQREG
+2147 
-2154 KKNNSHNKGETVNIR
+2154 
-2169 FFDGSVVSG
+2169 
-2178 KITEAENGNITV
+2178 
-2190 KSDINGRV
+2190 
-2198 YTVPEENIINPKLS
+2198 
-2212 IGNDL
+2212 
-2217 SEMNSDQRVVFDTVM
+2217 
-2232 EMLEESG
+2232 
-2239 IETRVLS
+2239 
-2246 NQEMNELAGLAQL
+2246 
-2259 MTVYHGSGA
+2259 
-2268 QFDAFDH
+2268 
-2275 SHMGEGEGVQAYG
+2275 
-2288 WGSYVTEVE
+2288 
-2297 GIGRTYAEKVTGQDY
+2297 
-2312 TNKINRLA
+2312 
-2320 QHIEVRK
+2320 
-2327 EFIKTRKS
+2327 
-2335 DIRKNED
+2335 
-2342 YDKYAKNIRKNLGNS
+2342 
-2357 QKEYKAAERA
+2357 
-2367 GNEKDMDF
+2367 
-2375 YQTLIDISNQQL
+2375 
-2387 NPDHHKH
+2387 
-2394 LIDSF
+2394 
-2399 WDDIN
+2399 
-2404 NAQEDIDKANA
+2404 
-2415 EIVDLK
+2415 
-2421 KKLKRLKGKR
+2421 
-2431 NIYTIEIPDNT
+2431 
-2442 GENYLDW
+2442 
-2449 EGRAH
+2449 
-2454 KIIDKVGIT
+2454 
-2463 VEEYETND
+2463 
-2471 ISTGRDVYEYLNHKL
+2471 
-2486 GSDKA
+2486 
-2491 ASEFL
+2491 
-2496 SRAGFVG
+2496 
-2503 ISYPAQFTT
+2503 
-2512 GGRSDNAKNYVI
+2512 
-2524 FNEEDLQIKDRI
+2524 
-2536 SFMRGKKKASETVL
+2536 
-2550 PEDESSFKGTVVSDA
+2550 
-2565 DGTKVLNNL
+2565 
-2574 DNVAKEYDKFSKNR
+2574 
-2588 PWTFLGDVAKALGAR
+2588 
-2603 QHGSKSQYAT
+2603 
-2613 FETVNGQV
+2613 
-2621 VTIRLSDHNAST
+2621 
-2633 RNFDNAGR
+2633 
-2641 ENGISIVI
+2641 
-2649 SRKPNQGIIND
+2649 
-2660 GNAHLVE
+2660 
-2667 FFYPDKALQK
+2667 
-2677 ADGKPLAEIVRS
+2677 
-2689 IKQTL
+2689 
-2694 YSGEYTDTT
+2694 T

-3170 RGFWNMVKLLFSN
+3170 RGFWEMVKRLFSN

-3230 GLDEAS
+3230 GLDEAP
-3236 QEVRFRISKEQRDN
+3236 QEVRFRISEEQRDN

-3274 KKLQEIVSKK
+3274 KKLQEIISKIT
-3284 SGPILDSEN
+3284 GPILDSEN

-3323 VTSLIR
+3323 VTQFMEESDV
-3329 KSRRSYEDILKYLIA
+3329 SYDEVLKYLVA

-3360 EATENPE
+3360 DATENPE
-3367 ETRKKINEQISILLK
+3367 ETAQKIDEAQLILMNDK
-3382 EKESKK
+3382 EAGK
-3388 LDEKAYKKALEEM
+3388 LDDMAYEVELENM
-3401 FQKLAP
+3401 YKKLAP

-3422 LTGEKKD
+3422 LTGS
-3429 FENAALQIVEEM
+3429 ENNYESEAQVIVDKMEM
-3441 DQFGTKDLWD
+3441 SGDTNSLWD

-3456 TKETLR
+3456 TKETLK
-3462 KSYESGMMNRAQYD
+3462 KSYESGMMNRKQYD
-3476 YVSNMFEYYVPLRGW
+3476 HVNKMFEYYVPLRGW

-3496 SDVYEYFTTKDN
+3496 SDVYEYLIN
-3508 SFNPTLKRAGGR
+3508 ERSIFNAPVMRAGGR
-3520 DSLAD
+3520 TSLAD
-3525 DPLANIGNMAES
+3525 DPLATIGSMAES
-3537 AILQGNRNLMKQK
+3537 AIIQGNRNLMKQK
-3550 FLNMVLNHKNKYAT
+3550 FLNFALNHKT
-3564 VKDMW
+3564 PLLSVGSIW
-3569 YKNEGTKKKPI
+3569 YENVGTEEKPV
-3580 WKESIPDIPE
+3580 WQESIPDIPV
-3590 DATAEKVNQILE
+3590 DATTDEMNRILE
-3602 EHEALMKE
+3602 GHEEMMKS
-3610 LQKEGMAKKRIS
+3610 LQKDRRATKKRS
-3622 KLDVGYRTTKKERK
+3622 KIKLNYKSSKKEQQ
-3636 EHIVRV
+3636 EHAVRV
-3642 KRNGKDYLI
+3642 KRNGNEYVI
-3651 YINGNP
+3651 YVNGNP

-3664 GLTNPDSQS
+3664 GLTNPDSYNHKLLNAVS
-3673 RFWNG
+3673 WM
-3678 VNWIN
+3678 N
-3683 RQLSANF
+3683 RQMAANF

-3714 IKEDY
+3714 VKEDSSY
-3719 DYVKA
+3719 RKQYTRNILRIFGKVK
-3724 YTNNIKK
+3724 T
-3731 ILFQW
+3731 F
-3736 KTLSLIRNFDK
+3736 SMIRDLENDRLGDSEVEK
-3747 GKIGNSPMEQY
+3747 Y
-3758 FKEFLEN
+3758 FKEFIEN
-3765 GGETGYTQLM
+3765 GGETGYTNLN
-3775 SVDEFK
+3775 SVDEYK
-3781 KIIRKEINLVKEGND
+3781 KLITQEILKTQGKVDLGSIIGLDYGRFAVSSKVASPISAI
-3796 KRKAGDPTSALNAAT
+3796 KAVS
-3811 RWVETFNRSAEDM
+3811 RWTELFNRSAEDM

-3835 MGRSIQRSVSDAKEI
+3835 MGRSIQKSVSDAKEI

-3858 SGALGARYFKYL
+3858 AGGLGATTFKALYL
-3870 YVFFNAAVQSLTN
+3870 FFNAAVQSLAN
-3883 FGRLAKNNPKKFT
+3883 FGRLAKNNPGKFT
-3896 AMIASTMAAGFIIP
+3896 AMLGSTMMLGVLLP
-3910 MANILVMAA
+3910 MANEFMINAF
-3919 MGDDDDKDAYFNLP
+3919 GDDDDKDAYYNLP
-3933 EWVRRNNLVFYIPGT
+3933 EWVRRNNLVFWLG
-3948 EGRFLTIPLPIE
+3948 GDRFMTIPLPIE
-3960 MRVFYGLGEL
+3960 MRVFYGIGEL
-3970 FLSYAYG
+3970 FFSYLNG
-3977 RETGNVGLEIM
+3977 KETNNIGGEIVKQFSDLLPLDMTGNGGDFTANIM
-3988 KSVSDLSPVDLTGHG
+3988 PDAIK
-4003 GEGLISLALNLTP
+4003 
-4016 SFAAPIFEIAANK
+4016 PIYQIHANK
-4029 DYFGSPIYKDTDYN
+4029 DFFGKPIFKDYDYN
-4043 KEFPEWTK
+4043 KLMPEWTK
-4051 AYGGTNK
+4051 AYQGTNRDLIKFSESINEITGGT
-4058 TLVKMAEYLN
+4058 
-4068 QLTGGDKYKKGW
+4068 KYRKG
-4080 LNINPAIV
+4080 LIDINPAVV

-4100 KTINQVGKSIA
+4100 KTANQAYKTIFSI
-4111 SVWYPELRESR
+4111 WDEDLRNTR
-4122 NYPVINR
+4122 NIPVLNR
-4129 FYSKVDEK
+4129 FYTKEDERTQFGHVNNK
-4137 SGFRSANERFYKYMD
+4137 FYEYMD
-4152 EFKETQ
+4152 EFKQTQ
-4158 KNFNGYKK
+4158 QELNGYKK
-4166 DASMGAFEYAEKL
+4166 EAQKGVFDYAEDL
-4179 SELVKT
+4179 SGLVKS
-4185 PEFKR
+4185 PQYRRFQ
-4190 YNIIRIFNKEMN
+4190 IIIGFNKN
-4202 GLKQAIKESPDMD
+4202 TDGLKKAINMTPDKD
-4215 SKSKLENLYN
+4215 GRKKLENLYN
-4225 LEKARLVEM
+4225 LEKARLVEI